1 MSSSPLDPTKIAEA
15 NDRQS
20 PYRKSIL
27 GVDDLLDRGF
37 SLSGHE
43 RNVCFLNTAGSGGGR
58 FATVSAAS
66 GFDFDDDARAI
77 VPVDWDGDGDLD
89 TWTSNRTAPML
100 RFLKNTHSESG
111 ALKDWVQVRLEATR
125 GARDGIGAR
134 VTVVLA
140 NGTEIVRVLKAGE
153 GFLSQSSKWL
163 HFGLGPEAAIRH
175 VQVRWPGRS
184 EETFTGVSPGGHFVL
199 KEGAPR
205 AQPLPRRTAPALA
218 AGPATAPEPT
228 VPVAAY
234 AGSRVAAPRLP
245 GLGFD
250 GKPLTVGGKSGQLTL
265 VNLWATW
272 CLPCL
277 GELKDLAAHHDE
289 LKKAGLRIVALSVD
303 GLTEGAAAGD
313 PAALAA
319 KLKLPFECGRATPA
333 LARRVEKLRSTGW
346 GIKWP
351 LPVPASLL
359 LDGEGRLI
367 ALYYGPVRADR
378 LLADLPR
385 AALAPEGFHDAAMPF
400 PGPWIERP
408 NRPVPL
414 AIALDLMDEGDLD
427 GAREFVSRV
436 QPELAKHPDFATLMT
451 WIGDGLIARGEAKA
465 ALEAFATG
473 LEANA
478 NSLPLLN
485 NLAWQLA
492 SHPDEKFR
500 DAAEAVR
507 WAEKAAGLTQ
517 KTDPS
522 VLDTLAAAYAQAGR
536 FPDAVAT
543 AERALA
549 LAKTGRNQ
557 ALADGILKGLSFYR
571 KGRAYGR

>member
-43 RNVCFLNTAGSGGGR
+43 RNVCFLNTASSGGGR

-66 GFDFDDDARAI
+66 GFDFDDDARAV

-111 ALKDWVQVRLEATR
+111 AVKDWVQVRLEATR

-134 VTVVLA
+134 VRVVLA

-175 VQVRWPGRS
+175 ILVRWPGRS
-184 EETFTGVSPGGHFVL
+184 EETFTGVSPGGHFML
-199 KEGAPR
+199 KEGAPK
-205 AQPLPRRTAPALA
+205 AQPQPRRTAPALA
-218 AGPATAPEPT
+218 AGPVTMPEPA
-228 VPVAAY
+228 VPVTAY
-234 AGSRVAAPRLP
+234 AGSRVPAPRLP
-245 GLGFD
+245 ALGFD

-277 GELKDLAAHHDE
+277 GELKDLAVHHDE
-289 LKKAGLRIVALSVD
+289 LKEAGLRIVALSVD
-303 GLTEGAAAGD
+303 GLTEGGAAGD
-313 PAALAA
+313 PAALAK
-319 KLKLPFECGRATPA
+319 KLKLPFECGRATPS

-367 ALYYGPVRADR
+367 ALYYGPVSTAR

-385 AALAPEGFHDAAMPF
+385 TALAPEAFHDAAMPF
-400 PGPWIERP
+400 PGLWIERP
-408 NRPVPL
+408 NRPIPL
-414 AIALDLMDEGDLD
+414 ALALDLMDEGDLE
-427 GAREFVSRV
+427 GAREFVNRV
-436 QPELAKHPDFATLMT
+436 QPELTKHPDFATLMT

-492 SHPDEKFR
+492 SHPDDKFR
-500 DAAEAVR
+500 DGAQAVR
-507 WAEKAAGLTQ
+507 WAEKAAGLTR

-536 FPDAVAT
+536 FTEAVAT
-543 AERALA
+543 AEQALA
-549 LAKTGRNQ
+549 LAKTARNQ

-571 KGRAYGR
+571 KGRPYGR